1 MKIQITY
8 FAVLREQAGCH
19 EENLE
24 TESAT
29 PTALYRELMALRG
42 LKLDV
47 DTLKVAVND
56 SYSTM
61 DHPLEDGDRVVVIP
75 PLAGG

>member
-1 MKIQITY
+1 
-8 FAVLREQAGCH
+8 
-19 EENLE
+19 
-24 TESAT
+24 
-29 PTALYRELMALRG
+29 MALRG

-61 DHPLEDGDRVVVIP
+61 DHPLREGDRVVFIP